1 MRHILSDAD
10 LEHIIR
16 DHLENESDR
25 DFQILRRGLVEAL
38 TTGLHALET
47 EEPFFEETRRKS
59 FVQVLRRTVALLR
72 IIENYHA
79 ARKEVIL
86 VKAREAQLIEAANS
100 AKGSWSGTL
109 AEVIARYALSDE
121 DQRRIA
127 VSLTKLVESK
137 RAEHAAARELIETL
151 TTVLPQGG

>member
-1 MRHILSDAD
+1 MTEEEAEQKIFAYLNEETDVSF
-10 LEHIIR
+10 EQIR
-16 DHLENESDR
+16 VKLLHDNAFLLHDKDFMLRNMHLLHDHLICFRAFLSAT
-25 DFQILRRGLVEAL
+25 QG
-38 TTGLHALET
+38 
-47 EEPFFEETRRKS
+47 
-59 FVQVLRRTVALLR
+59 
-72 IIENYHA
+72 YHA
-79 ARKEVIL
+79 ARK
-86 VKAREAQLIEAANS
+86 AANS